1 MSEFLRFNGQNEVIL
16 ASSECAKK
24 YCEYKKDQVMHRVSS
39 PEEVQREARDTLRGR
54 NIQFTKKNVSIHNY
68 EENK

>member
-1 MSEFLRFNGQNEVIL
+1 MSVFLRFNGQNEVIL

-39 PEEVQREARDTLRGR
+39 PEEVQKSQGYIKRSEYS
-54 NIQFTKKNVSIHNY
+54 VY
-68 EENK
+68 